1 MRVVPRSIVFMASSL
16 IWGRSFFN
24 AADKAVAA
32 QVHCYFVALARYII
46 FFIHIFEILEVKT
59 NGLRQNTESA

>member
-1 MRVVPRSIVFMASSL
+1 MASSL
-16 IWGRSFFN
+16 IIEGRSFFN

-46 FFIHIFEILEVKT
+46 IFIHIFEILEVKT
-59 NGLRQNTESA
+59 NGLR

>member
-1 MRVVPRSIVFMASSL
+1 MASSL
-16 IWGRSFFN
+16 IIEGRSFFN

-59 NGLRQNTESA
+59 NGLRLHTASA

>member
-16 IWGRSFFN
+16 VGDGAFLMQPIKHYLRRC
-24 AADKAVAA
+24 AVSP
-32 QVHCYFVALARYII
+32 VALARYII